1 MLLSLKTLN
10 CIAGTFTFALEDYL
24 LKFWYQY
31 GKLNFLQIH
40 VVYLPK
46 LGSISK
52 PDLNARSIFEMKYYA
67 VC

>member
-1 MLLSLKTLN
+1 MKTKITQN
-10 CIAGTFTFALEDYL
+10 IAFEDYL
-24 LKFWYQY
+24 LKIWYKY